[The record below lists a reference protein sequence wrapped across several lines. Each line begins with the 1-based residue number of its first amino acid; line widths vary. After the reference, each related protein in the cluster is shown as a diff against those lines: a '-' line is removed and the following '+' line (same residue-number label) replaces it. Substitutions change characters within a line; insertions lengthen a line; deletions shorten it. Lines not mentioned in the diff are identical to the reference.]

1 MWYYLN
7 IDLFYFIII
16 GIFFI
21 VGFLLSYLLKLQK
34 KKRVGE
40 SVPLKIDNN
49 LEIIEILE
57 NKKQLQIDNIILKL
71 NDIQIRLDLLE
82 SKVSQYKNL
91 PRYENREDNIIKNIT
106 DNQYITSHHNEI
118 NDITKQYIPKKS
130 LIEKVKGKSLI
141 INDKHNATEHYIL
154 KIILKEPLTSNE
166 IKNAIGRTREH
177 TSRLMKKLYELKLVD
192 RDITTKPFKYKLTE
206 QGKKYIGEQVEKKE
220 INEEKTLNS
229 SYTNDSIIDLTK

>member
-1 MWYYLN
+1 MN

-40 SVPLKIDNN
+40 SVPLQIDNN

-82 SKVSQYKNL
+82 SKVSQSKNL
-91 PRYENREDNIIKNIT
+91 PRYENIEDNIIKNIT
-106 DNQYITSHHNEI
+106 DNQDITSHHNEI
-118 NDITKQYIPKKS
+118 NDITKQYISKKS
-130 LIEKVKGKSLI
+130 QIEKVKGKSLI

-206 QGKKYIGEQVEKKE
+206 QGK
-220 INEEKTLNS
+220 
-229 SYTNDSIIDLTK
+229 

>member
-1 MWYYLN
+1 MN

-16 GIFFI
+16 VIFFI
-21 VGFLLSYLLKLQK
+21 VGFLLSNLLKLQK
-34 KKRVGE
+34 KRVSE
-40 SVPLKIDNN
+40 TIPLQIDNN
-49 LEIIEILE
+49 LEIIEVLE

-82 SKVSQYKNL
+82 SKVSHSKNQ
-91 PRYENREDNIIKNIT
+91 PIYNNIEDNVIKNIT
-106 DNQYITSHHNEI
+106 SKQDNISHHNEI
-118 NDITKQYIPKKS
+118 HDITKQYIPKKS
-130 LIEKVKGKSLI
+130 LIENVKSKSLN
-141 INDKHNATEHYIL
+141 NDKHNATEHYIL
-154 KIILKEPLTSNE
+154 KIISKEPLTSNE

-220 INEEKTLNS
+220 INEEQALNS
-229 SYTNDSIIDLTK
+229 SYKNDSVIDLTK

>member
-1 MWYYLN
+1 MN

-21 VGFLLSYLLKLQK
+21 VGFLLSNLLKLQK
-34 KKRVGE
+34 KRVSE
-40 SVPLKIDNN
+40 TIPLQIDNN
-49 LEIIEILE
+49 LEIIEVLE

-82 SKVSQYKNL
+82 SKVSHSKNQ
-91 PRYENREDNIIKNIT
+91 PIYNNIEDNVIKNIT
-106 DNQYITSHHNEI
+106 SKQDNISHHNEI
-118 NDITKQYIPKKS
+118 HDITKQYIPKKS
-130 LIEKVKGKSLI
+130 LIENVKSKSLN
-141 INDKHNATEHYIL
+141 NDKHNATEHYIL
-154 KIILKEPLTSNE
+154 KIISKEPLTSNE

-220 INEEKTLNS
+220 INEEKALNS
-229 SYTNDSIIDLTK
+229 SYNNDSLIDLTK

>member
-1 MWYYLN
+1 LN

-21 VGFLLSYLLKLQK
+21 VGFLLSNLLKLQK
-34 KKRVGE
+34 KRVSE
-40 SVPLKIDNN
+40 TIPLQIDNN
-49 LEIIEILE
+49 LEIIEVLE

-82 SKVSQYKNL
+82 SKVSHSKNQ
-91 PRYENREDNIIKNIT
+91 PIYNNIEDNVIKNIT
-106 DNQYITSHHNEI
+106 SKQDNISHHNEI
-118 NDITKQYIPKKS
+118 HDITKQYIPKKS
-130 LIEKVKGKSLI
+130 LIENVKSKSLN
-141 INDKHNATEHYIL
+141 NDKHNATEHYIL
-154 KIILKEPLTSNE
+154 KIISKEPLTSNE

-220 INEEKTLNS
+220 INEEKTINS

>member
-1 MWYYLN
+1 MT

-21 VGFLLSYLLKLQK
+21 VGFLVSYLLKLQN
-34 KKRVGE
+34 KKRVDE
-40 SVPLKIDNN
+40 KVPLQMDNN

-57 NKKQLQIDNIILKL
+57 NKKQLQIDNIILIL

-82 SKVSQYKNL
+82 SKVSQSKNL
-91 PRYENREDNIIKNIT
+91 PGYENRQDNIIKNIT
-106 DNQYITSHHNEI
+106 DNHDITSHHNEI
-118 NDITKQYIPKKS
+118 NDITKQYTPKKS
-130 LIEKVKGKSLI
+130 LIENVKGKSLI

-206 QGKKYIGEQVEKKE
+206 QGKKYIGELVEKKE

-229 SYTNDSIIDLTK
+229 TYTNDSIIDLTK

>member
-1 MWYYLN
+1 MN

-21 VGFLLSYLLKLQK
+21 VGFLLSFLLKLK
-34 KKRVGE
+34 KKKKIDE
-40 SVPLKIDNN
+40 TVPLQIDNN
-49 LEIIEILE
+49 LEIIEVLE

-82 SKVSQYKNL
+82 SKVSQSKNN
-91 PRYENREDNIIKNIT
+91 PKYENIEDNIIKNIT
-106 DNQYITSHHNEI
+106 DNQDNISHHNEI

-130 LIEKVKGKSLI
+130 LIEKVKSKSLI

-154 KIILKEPLTSNE
+154 KIISKEPLTSNE

-220 INEEKTLNS
+220 INEEKALNS
-229 SYTNDSIIDLTK
+229 SYTNDSLIDLTK